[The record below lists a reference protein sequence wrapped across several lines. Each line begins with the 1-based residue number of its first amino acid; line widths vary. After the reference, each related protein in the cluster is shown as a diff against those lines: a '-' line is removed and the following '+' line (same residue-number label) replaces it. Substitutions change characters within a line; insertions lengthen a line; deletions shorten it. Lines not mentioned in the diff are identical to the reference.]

1 MYNKSF
7 KFLSQKMD
15 KGEIIDLLKSIYEHS
30 AWVPERLLSQNIS
43 EIKTKEQLQLMMQK
57 IVDNASEIEKLNLI
71 KAHPELGKKLKKQ
84 EKLTKFSEEEQKSA
98 GLDQCSDQEFE
109 ILTKLNNDYRLK
121 FEFPFII
128 AVRGLSKNQ
137 IIDNMKKRV
146 NNSKSKEFETA
157 INEIH
162 KIAKLRIKDLPY
174 WREKSFLLVIKYG
187 NINDKKIQGNERC
200 NCYSNH
206 TI

>member
-1 MYNKSF
+1 MLKFIKIIISGELMYNESF

-43 EIKTKEQLQLMMQK
+43 EIKTKEELQLMMQN
-57 IVDNASEIEKLNLI
+57 IVDNASKIEKLNLI

-109 ILTKLNNDYRLK
+109 ILTNLNNEYRSK

-128 AVRGLSKNQ
+128 AVRGLGKNQ

-146 NNSKSKEFETA
+146 NNSKSQEFETA

-162 KIAKLRIKDLPY
+162 KIAKLRIKDLP
-174 WREKSFLLVIKYG
+174 F
-187 NINDKKIQGNERC
+187 
-200 NCYSNH
+200 
-206 TI
+206 

>member
-109 ILTKLNNDYRLK
+109 ILTNLNNEYRSK

-128 AVRGLSKNQ
+128 AVRGLGKNQ

-146 NNSKSKEFETA
+146 NNSKSQEFETA

>member
-1 MYNKSF
+1 MYSESF
-7 KFLSQKMD
+7 KFLSQKID

-43 EIKTKEQLQLMMQK
+43 EIKTKEELQLMMQN

-98 GLDQCSDQEFE
+98 GLDQCSIQEFE
-109 ILTKLNNDYRLK
+109 ILTNLNNEYRSK

-128 AVRGLSKNQ
+128 AVRGLGKNQ

-146 NNSKSKEFETA
+146 NNSKSQEFETA

-174 WREKSFLLVIKYG
+174 
-187 NINDKKIQGNERC
+187 
-200 NCYSNH
+200 
-206 TI
+206 